1 VNQTIKRVC
10 PKTKFS
16 LEEVIAENPEYLLEQ
31 MRAELPKKPLRSG
44 ADMRIN
50 ALKTLC
56 DLLEKNFK
64 KLDSIES
71 QLFEI
76 KSLVY
81 PSTKYSKKKEVF

>member
-1 VNQTIKRVC
+1 MSIKSSQIAPGMVLSIRKKYYRVE
-10 PKTKFS
+10 S
-16 LEEVIAENPEYLLEQ
+16 
-31 MRAELPKKPLRSG
+31 
-44 ADMRIN
+44 
-50 ALKTLC
+50 ALKVSVAKGSSFIKVQLR
-56 DLLEKNFK
+56 DLITDEVLEKNFK